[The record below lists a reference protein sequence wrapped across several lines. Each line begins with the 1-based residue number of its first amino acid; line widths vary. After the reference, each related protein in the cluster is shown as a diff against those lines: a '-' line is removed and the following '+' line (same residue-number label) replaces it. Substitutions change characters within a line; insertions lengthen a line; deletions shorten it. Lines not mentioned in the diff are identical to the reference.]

1 MYMNTLKTIF
11 LNLIYVIWWISIWSI
26 FDYMINVF
34 TSEEYRLLAYFIVAL
49 ISLYV
54 IQANNVSLK

>member
-11 LNLIYVIWWISIWSI
+11 LNLVYVIWWISIWSI
-26 FDYMINVF
+26 FDYMINSF

-54 IQANNVSLK
+54 IQANNVLLK